1 MSRFLKNYKKNLSK
15 IRLSLLS
22 LLALLLVQCDL
33 LVPTESKTPL
43 AKVYDNY
50 LYEEQVLD
58 LMPKQ
63 LTGEDSVIFLRNYVK
78 DWATEQ
84 LLLHRAKINLSQ
96 EKQQEFN
103 RLVEQYKINLYSEA
117 YKSMLIGQRI
127 DTTVSQTAIRD
138 YYQENKE
145 NFKLNQNLV
154 RLRYIEIPLDF
165 KNTKELKKNFD
176 RFNYDDQMDIQ
187 DKAITYLKF
196 RFNDSTWYNL
206 AEVIKDVPLL
216 DEQKIKENQAKL
228 LQLEDSS
235 SVFLVKIKDFKAR
248 NELAPVEYVEPTI
261 KQILINRRK
270 LKLAD
275 ELEKEIIDNAI
286 KNRKFEEFY

>member
-1 MSRFLKNYKKNLSK
+1 MSRFLKNYKKNLNK

-154 RLRYIEIPLDF
+154 RLRYIQIPLDF

-176 RFNYDDQMDIQ
+176 RFNLDDQIDIQ
-187 DKAITYLKF
+187 DQAITYLKF

-206 AEVIKDVPLL
+206 ADVIKDVPLL

-248 NELAPVEYVEPTI
+248 NELAPVEFVEPTI

>member
-1 MSRFLKNYKKNLSK
+1 MSRFLKNYKKNLNK

-154 RLRYIEIPLDF
+154 RLRYIQIPLDF

-176 RFNYDDQMDIQ
+176 RFNLDDQIDIQ
-187 DKAITYLKF
+187 DQAITYLKF

-206 AEVIKDVPLL
+206 ADVIKDVPLL

-261 KQILINRRK
+261 KQILINKRK

>member
-1 MSRFLKNYKKNLSK
+1 MSRFLKNYKKNLNK

-103 RLVEQYKINLYSEA
+103 RLVEKYKINLYSEA

-154 RLRYIEIPLDF
+154 RLRYIQIPLDF

-176 RFNYDDQMDIQ
+176 RFNLDDQIDIQ
-187 DKAITYLKF
+187 DQAITYLKF

-206 AEVIKDVPLL
+206 ADVIKDVPLL

>member
-1 MSRFLKNYKKNLSK
+1 MSRFLKNYKKNLNK

-33 LVPTESKTPL
+33 LIPTESKTPL

-84 LLLHRAKINLSQ
+84 LLLHRAKINLPQ

-154 RLRYIEIPLDF
+154 RLRYIQIPLDF

-176 RFNYDDQMDIQ
+176 RFNLDDQIDIQ
-187 DKAITYLKF
+187 DQAITYLKF

-206 AEVIKDVPLL
+206 ADVIKDVPLL

>member
-1 MSRFLKNYKKNLSK
+1 MSRFLKNYKKNLNK

-33 LVPTESKTPL
+33 LVPAESKTPL

-154 RLRYIEIPLDF
+154 RLRYIQIPLDF

-176 RFNYDDQMDIQ
+176 RFNLDDQIDIQ
-187 DKAITYLKF
+187 DQAITYLKF

-206 AEVIKDVPLL
+206 ADVIKDVPLL

>member
-1 MSRFLKNYKKNLSK
+1 MSRFLKNYKKNLNK

-154 RLRYIEIPLDF
+154 RLRYIQIPLDF

-176 RFNYDDQMDIQ
+176 RFNLDDQIDIQ
-187 DKAITYLKF
+187 DQAITYLKF

-206 AEVIKDVPLL
+206 ADVIKDVPLL

>member
-1 MSRFLKNYKKNLSK
+1 MSRFLKNYKKNLNK

-176 RFNYDDQMDIQ
+176 RFNLDDQIDIQ
-187 DKAITYLKF
+187 DQAITYLKF

-206 AEVIKDVPLL
+206 ADVIKDVPLL